1 MLEIGSLGSFTN
13 DYVFTN
19 KGDLDE
25 HNGRFCKTPDYPDG
39 VYAYFATIEDSSTPD
54 SAFDKYFKP
63 VFPYVIGDSFKSQPD
78 DYNFKPTST
87 TDDVNLNEGGYLRNT
102 YPYKL
107 NFKDGTYEYVQR
119 PDRSIDNFASVS
131 FASPGKIDSVV
142 VESGGYDYKIGDRIQ
157 FSNVGT
163 GGINAAAKVDR
174 IKGKDLVQ
182 IESSIEK
189 KENVT
194 FEVLTDGRTVRA

>member
-1 MLEIGSLGSFTN
+1 MPLGSFTN

-39 VYAYFATIEDSSTPD
+39 VYAYFATIEDSTTPD

-163 GGINAAAKVDR
+163 GGINASQK
-174 IKGKDLVQ
+174 L
-182 IESSIEK
+182 IELKEK
-189 KENVT
+189 T
-194 FEVLTDGRTVRA
+194 